1 MSKLLTY
8 FSEKPVFG
16 LPIDDFETFNA
27 VLNKS
32 GINLQNEIDRY
43 NQDSYKDIQL
53 LFNSS
58 PIKLNLGGESEK
70 SRLKPTDKS
79 NGVFDFSLALNGM
92 YKVPEYY
99 SKQLAEKY
107 PNLFFEFELPE
118 GVVPNNLVKDRLVEG
133 KKEYYYETNGEEFLC
148 VLQQKGTAAIDK

>member
-16 LPIDDFETFNA
+16 LPIDDSETFNA

-32 GINLQNEIDRY
+32 GINLKDELDRY
-43 NQDSYKDIQL
+43 NEKSYENIEL
-53 LFNSS
+53 LFNNS

-70 SRLKPTDKS
+70 SRLMPTDKS

-107 PNLFFEFELPE
+107 HNLFIEF
-118 GVVPNNLVKDRLVEG
+118 
-133 KKEYYYETNGEEFLC
+133 
-148 VLQQKGTAAIDK
+148 